1 MYYLKIGKT
10 SNTPVPFAE
19 LRCFT
24 YLKEYPVP
32 ALYNAI
38 KKTLEDRINDM
49 IAGEE
54 SVFYSLYYAAI
65 GDKTPVDT
73 YDEMREEKIEANMR
87 QVGPPIK
94 GRVEIDGIEA
104 EKVDMYNAK
113 TIVND
118 EVVNLRL
125 VKGQPNFIPLNKP
138 IRYAAFLDRNGQIKV
153 QYDEKDIQ
161 FFESKGE

>member
-1 MYYLKIGKT
+1 MFYLKMGKT
-10 SNTPVPFAE
+10 DSTPVPFAE

-24 YLKEYPVP
+24 YIKEYPNP
-32 ALYNAI
+32 TLYNAI
-38 KKTLEDRINDM
+38 KKILEDKINEM
-49 IAGEE
+49 VAGEE
-54 SVFYSLYYAAI
+54 SVFHSLYYAVT
-65 GDKTPVDT
+65 GNKTEVDT
-73 YDEMREEKIEANMR
+73 YDEMREEKIEANVR

-113 TIVND
+113 TFVND

-125 VKGQPNFIPLNKP
+125 VKGHPNFIPLNKP